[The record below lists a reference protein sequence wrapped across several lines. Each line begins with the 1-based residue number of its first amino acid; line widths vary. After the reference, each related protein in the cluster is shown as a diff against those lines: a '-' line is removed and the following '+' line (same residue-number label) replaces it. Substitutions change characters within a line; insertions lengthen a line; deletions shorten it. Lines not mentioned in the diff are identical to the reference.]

1 MSAPGCESS
10 HSTSCSFVSRIQ
22 RLNPA
27 KLKPENSCACNGE
40 ERLAAAGIHKAYTS
54 AIAL

>member
-1 MSAPGCESS
+1 M
-10 HSTSCSFVSRIQ
+10 SRIQ